1 MQTTPQSPFRIV
13 DQVPEPHANWYRS
26 DPAFQALLRRL
37 LSPEALAWLEP
48 QLDRMGA
55 DASLRVDPLARAA
68 DKQSP
73 QLRSYDPYGRRV
85 DQIVHHP
92 AYREMER
99 IGYGSGMVG
108 LKYDPEIRRRF
119 PATGNVMGYALGYL
133 FGQAES
139 GLYCP
144 ICMTDGAA
152 RVLERYG
159 TAEQQ
164 RRVIPRLASRD
175 VESLWRGAMFLTEKQ
190 GGSDVGA
197 AGTRAVPDGAGG
209 WRLTGEKWFCSN
221 VDAEVILA
229 LGRPDGAPAGTRGLG
244 LFLVLRE
251 GGHRPGLRIDR
262 IKDKLGVRSMAT
274 GEVVM
279 DGVEAELVGPVDK
292 GFKAMTVMIN
302 CSRLYNAVAS
312 VAVARRALLEATR
325 YLRARRTF
333 GRTALEHPL
342 LREALAN
349 LQADHLA
356 ATALTFQ
363 TAEHVDRADAGSA
376 LDERRMRLLTPLVK
390 YSTARLSVAAAS
402 EAIELIGGNGYI
414 EDFVTPRLL
423 RDAQVLPV
431 WEGTTN
437 ILLLDVLRTCLK
449 ERGQEPLF
457 EDLASRLASAPAGLE
472 HEAEAVGKLS
482 RGLADELGQLLAT
495 DPARQAMHVR
505 RWADR
510 FNLAF
515 SAGLLIE
522 GSKLGGGSGAGAE
535 LAAAAVRRLVRNALE
550 PAREPRADD
559 TAALV
564 ERAVLE

>member
-13 DQVPEPHANWYRS
+13 DQVPEPHANWWRS

-37 LSPEALAWLEP
+37 LSPEALAWLAP

-55 DASLRVDPLARAA
+55 DASLRVDPLARIA

-73 QLRSYDPYGRRV
+73 QLKSFDPYGRRI
-85 DQIVHHP
+85 DEIVHHP

-99 IGYGSGMVG
+99 IGYGSGMIG

-152 RVLERYG
+152 RVIERYG
-159 TAEQQ
+159 TEEQQ
-164 RRVIPRLASRD
+164 RRVIPRLAARD
-175 VESLWRGAMFLTEKQ
+175 VERLWRGAMFLTEKQ

-197 AGTRAVPDGAGG
+197 AGTRAVKDGER
-209 WRLTGEKWFCSN
+209 WKLTGEKWFCSN

-229 LGRPDGAPAGTRGLG
+229 LGRPDGADAGTKGLG

-251 GGHRPGLRIDR
+251 KGDRPGLRIDR

-274 GEVVM
+274 GEVVL

-292 GFKAMTVMIN
+292 GFKAMTVMLN

-312 VAVARRALLEATR
+312 VAVVRRAALEATR
-325 YLRARRTF
+325 YLRARKTF
-333 GRTALEHPL
+333 GKTALDHPL
-342 LREALAN
+342 IREALAN
-349 LQADHLA
+349 LHADHLA

-390 YSTARLSVAAAS
+390 YWTARLSVAAAS

-414 EDFVTPRLL
+414 EDFVTARLL

-437 ILLLDVLRTCLK
+437 ILLLDVLRTCQK

-457 EDLASRLASAPAGLE
+457 EDLAARLAAAPAGLE
-472 HEAEAVGKLS
+472 REAETVAKLA
-482 RGLADELGQLLAT
+482 RGLADELGQLLAA
-495 DPARQAMHVR
+495 DPARQAVHVR

-515 SAGLLIE
+515 SVGLLIDQA
-522 GSKLGGGSGAGAE
+522 KLGGAGAD
-535 LAAAAVRRLVRNALE
+535 LAAAAARRLVRNALE
-550 PAREPRADD
+550 PAREPKADD

-564 ERAVLE
+564 ERTVLE